1 MDLGAKMG
9 GKGMCCRLRCQEVTM
24 KSSGENIDTWA
35 YGMALQ
41 VALPGGRDTIA
52 RPCLIGGRRLGI
64 QGGLARI

>member
-1 MDLGAKMG
+1 
-9 GKGMCCRLRCQEVTM
+9 M